1 MGTRFAK
8 PLRCRIERWSPPI
21 VELIFTN
28 IGVIVTANE
37 ALAGWTKR
45 LLLPAKI
52 KSDYILHED
61 CPLCLHLVKTRDVV
75 CTAEICIMNSFF
87 CRR

>member
-1 MGTRFAK
+1 MQDRK
-8 PLRCRIERWSPPI
+8 VESI

-45 LLLPAKI
+45 LLLPAKT

-61 CPLCLHLVKTRDVV
+61 
-75 CTAEICIMNSFF
+75 
-87 CRR
+87 